1 MHSPSARPWK
11 HACVRACVRVRRSID
26 PSLFLWFVWLP
37 RSVFHAGSAQKSKS
51 HLILR
56 LCSFLSSS
64 TMGFLTVAWSGK
76 QSQWCVCTPYLEGEI
91 DFFPEGMNCFCF
103 RTYSKKENYS
113 IYRRNGTG
121 REFAYPGSELGLSF
135 RPHDFFW
142 SIFKGKEHRRS
153 FNVGR
158 RRAMIANH
166 DLTHTMKFAKEHL
179 LTKSRDV
186 NSLHT
191 CTVLACS
198 TLKFNIL
205 VIKPWKQIKA

>member
-1 MHSPSARPWK
+1 MC
-11 HACVRACVRVRRSID
+11 ACVRACKSVVRSILPFSFD
-26 PSLFLWFVWLP
+26 SSGFRGLSIMMARPKKVSHTSSYAFVPSFPPQQWDFSRWHDQANRVNDVFALRIWKA
-37 RSVFHAGSAQKSKS
+37 RS
-51 HLILR
+51 I
-56 LCSFLSSS
+56 
-64 TMGFLTVAWSGK
+64 
-76 QSQWCVCTPYLEGEI
+76 
-91 DFFPEGMNCFCF
+91 FFPKAWIAFVLAHIL
-103 RTYSKKENYS
+103 KENYS

-121 REFAYPGSELGLSF
+121 REFAYSGSELGLSF